1 MSTISDALKK
11 AQQQRAIRDP
21 ERWTREEPTRPEP
34 VPPRMDP
41 PVGSPTPSVVG
52 RVLIVVALVLGMSVV
67 VMQCGRGGV
76 KGGEGAKGSGFG
88 VQAGGGGRM
97 AETTNDGRRPSDERP
112 VDSQAKVVETGM
124 PVVAVAVPVKVAETN
139 KVAAPVVESG
149 PLPPEP
155 KLVGI
160 FYSETNPV
168 AIINGMSVKEGESVG
183 GYVVV
188 KIMAE
193 AVILKARNQEITL
206 RMR

>member
-67 VMQCGRGGV
+67 VMQCGGGRTTDNGQRTTDDRLRA
-76 KGGEGAKGSGFG
+76 KEHGGQTAE
-88 VQAGGGGRM
+88 GGGR
-97 AETTNDGRRPSDERP
+97 TT
-112 VDSQAKVVETGM
+112 VVETGM
-124 PVVAVAVPVKVAETN
+124 PAVVAAAPVRVVETN
-139 KVAAPVVESG
+139 RAVELVVESG
-149 PLPPEP
+149 PMPPEP

-160 FYSETNPV
+160 FYSDTNPV